1 MTNWII
7 FLCVGVII
15 TVLSLR
21 KCSIDSI
28 DSSWVPFASGMVGI
42 IIVMLSIL
50 VILFGALRVPQS
62 INNFTKQKAYIETHE
77 AKSPVEDAA
86 LTSKK
91 IELNEWLYDAQCSKS
106 RFGSWS
112 FYPDSI
118 FEWEPIE

>member
-1 MTNWII
+1 MMNWII

-21 KCSIDSI
+21 KCSIDS
-28 DSSWVPFASGMVGI
+28 SWVPFASGMVGI
-42 IIVMLSIL
+42 IIVMLSIV
-50 VILFGALRVPQS
+50 VILVGVLQVPQS

-77 AKSPVEDAA
+77 AKNAVEDAA

-112 FYPDSI
+112 FYPESI
-118 FEWEPIE
+118 FELEPIE

>member
-21 KCSIDSI
+21 KCSIDS
-28 DSSWVPFASGMVGI
+28 SWVPFASGMVGI
-42 IIVMLSIL
+42 IIVLSIL
-50 VILFGALRVPQS
+50 VILFGVLNVPRS

-77 AKSPVEDAA
+77 VKNAVEDAA

-112 FYPDSI
+112 FYPESI
-118 FEWEPIE
+118 FELEPIE